1 MKLMWKEHKRTCRKK
16 KADTVTAIA
25 SVTTTATATDALV
38 GHLAGLK
45 VGQRRFWLEVRAPE
59 HKLIAEYLDVAG
71 LCRVDSAM
79 TGVEE
84 RKEWQKAIKGL
95 HSVALNKW
103 PRYSNLDRFAG
114 LRWCMRRRI
123 ELRGIKIERIV
134 MPGYGEVPRKDHFGA
149 LCELGYKD
157 IAKLMVVS
165 KSIGLNSKGH
175 EGRTPTLHAAYY
187 GYIEVL
193 HALIQAGADFNQ
205 AADDGFTPL
214 YMACQQGHVEVVHAL
229 IEAGAALNQA
239 MDRGC
244 TPIFPRFLPYRDM

>member
-1 MKLMWKEHKRTCRKK
+1 MSSHRSKPCEWCGTPTTTRCSGCNEIHICSKACMKLMWKEHKRTCRKK
-16 KADTVTAIA
+16 KTDTTIAI
-25 SVTTTATATDALV
+25 TTTTDVLV
-38 GHLAGLK
+38 GQLAGLK

-71 LCRVDSAM
+71 LCHVDSAM

-123 ELRGIKIERIV
+123 ELRGFKIEKIV
-134 MPGYGEVPRKDHFGA
+134 MPGYGEVPKKDHFGA

-175 EGRTPTLHAAYY
+175 KGRTPTLHAAYY
-187 GYIEVL
+187 GYIEVV
-193 HALIQAGADFNQ
+193 HALIQAGAD
-205 AADDGFTPL
+205 
-214 YMACQQGHVEVVHAL
+214 
-229 IEAGAALNQA
+229 LNQA
-239 MDRGC
+239 RDDGP
-244 TPIFPRFLPYRDM
+244 TPLHMACG